1 MVELTNER
9 MIKYLNNAIFLIDF
23 LKNMLKLIRFNTV
36 PINPIGTI
44 KHRVKISCNQLDLTF
59 ERNINLEFAVAFSII
74 RLFYFSIELIF
85 LDSKYSKYINI

>member
-59 ERNINLEFAVAFSII
+59 ERNKETLILNLLLHFPLLDCF
-74 RLFYFSIELIF
+74 IF
-85 LDSKYSKYINI
+85 LLN